1 MKKKIVYVGLSADI
15 VHKGHL
21 NILKTAQKYGKVI
34 VGLLTDEAISTY
46 KPFPILSFEE
56 RKIVVQN
63 LKYVSE
69 VIPQKT
75 LDYSENLKKIKP
87 NYVVHG
93 SDWKKGVQENVRKK
107 VVQLL
112 KRWNGKLIEPNY
124 TGGISSSDIKKKI
137 SSTVSLIDGRRSRL
151 KRLISSKKIVRV
163 LESHSPLTGIIIE
176 ELFTNKKGLR
186 EEFDAMWS
194 SSLTDSSIKGK
205 PDNQSV
211 DYSSRLE
218 MLNDILDVTTK
229 PIIFDADNGGRI
241 EHIPYLVRSLDRMG
255 ISAMVIEDKV
265 GLKKNSL
272 FKDQSGVQQD
282 SIKNFKKKISIA
294 KKASFSEDFMVIA
307 RIESFILGKG
317 LKDAIKRAEEY
328 SKAGADAILIHSK
341 ESSVENLSK
350 FTKIFLKSKFYKPM
364 VCVPSAYPQIKE
376 NHLSRMGFKIVIY
389 ANHLLR
395 TSYKSMREVASDILK
410 NNRSFDSR
418 KKMSTIKE
426 VISLIK

>member
-1 MKKKIVYVGLSADI
+1 MKNKIVYVGLTADI
-15 VHKGHL
+15 LHKGHL
-21 NILKTAQKYGKVI
+21 NILKIAKKYGRVV
-34 VGLLTDEAISTY
+34 VGLLTDEAITTY

-56 RKIVVQN
+56 RKVVLQN

-69 VIPQKT
+69 VIPQNT
-75 LDYSENLKKIKP
+75 LDYSNNLNKIKP
-87 NYVVHG
+87 DYVVHG
-93 SDWKKGVQENVRKK
+93 SDWKTGVQKNIRKK
-107 VVQLL
+107 VIQEI
-112 KRWNGKLIEPNY
+112 KKWNGKLIEPTY
-124 TGGISSSDIKKKI
+124 TKGISSSEIKKKI
-137 SSTVSLIDGRRSRL
+137 STSLPLIDGRRSRL
-151 KRLISSKKIVRV
+151 KRLIASKKIVRV
-163 LESHSPLTGIIIE
+163 LESHSPLTGMIIE
-176 ELFTNKKGLR
+176 ELFTNKKGKR

-218 MLNDILDVTTK
+218 MLNDILDVTSK

-241 EHIPYLVRSLDRMG
+241 EHMQYLVKSLDRMG
-255 ISAMVIEDKV
+255 ISAMVIEDKI

-272 FKDQSGVQQD
+272 FKDQSDVKQD
-282 SIKNFKKKISIA
+282 TIKNFKKKISVA
-294 KKASFSEDFMVIA
+294 KKISSKDFMVIA

-317 LKDAIKRAEEY
+317 LNDAIKRAEEY

-341 ESSVENLSK
+341 DKSINNLTQFAKK
-350 FTKIFLKSKFYKPM
+350 FSNSKFYKPL
-364 VCVPSAYPQIKE
+364 VCVPSAYPQVKE
-376 NHLSRMGFKIVIY
+376 NELSKIGFKIVIY

-395 TSYKSMREVASDILK
+395 TSYKSMKEVALEILT
-410 NNRSFDSR
+410 NQRAFNSR